1 MSDATCAQ
9 ARLLLSNLLQI
20 MRDTA
25 HTLEAHHNP
34 AASAAL
40 QQWVEALTPHKD
52 TLFDHCQHAPLLPP
66 WEAPACACISQFMDG
81 VHYLIDAQGAHQL
94 AQQAVRALYG
104 WYQQHPDLP
113 AQPELMA
120 QLEQLLHTLTPPE
133 TLRPAMPHHP
143 EDDTEPV
150 NEEGS

>member
-9 ARLLLSNLLQI
+9 ARLLLSNLLQL
-20 MRDTA
+20 MHDTA

-40 QQWVEALTPHKD
+40 TQWVDALTPHKD
-52 TLFDHCQHAPLLPP
+52 HLFALCEHAPMLPP
-66 WEAPACACISQFMDG
+66 WEAPECPCISQFMDG
-81 VHYLIDAQGAHQL
+81 VHYLIDAEGAHQL

-113 AQPELMA
+113 EQPELMR
-120 QLEQLLHTLTPPE
+120 QLETLLQTLTPPAGNG
-133 TLRPAMPHHP
+133 RAMPKHP
-143 EDDTEPV
+143 DEDTEPV